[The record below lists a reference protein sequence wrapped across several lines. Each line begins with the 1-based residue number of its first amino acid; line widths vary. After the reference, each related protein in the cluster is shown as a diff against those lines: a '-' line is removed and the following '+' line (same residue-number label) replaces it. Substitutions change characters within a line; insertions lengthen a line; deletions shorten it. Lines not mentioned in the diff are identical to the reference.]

1 MTGGQGAGARRAEE
15 AGGEVEV
22 GAGAGVR
29 GEARGAGAEAA
40 GDEQMKR
47 MNEETHNCKKRLLN
61 ITFRF

>member
-1 MTGGQGAGARRAEE
+1 M
-15 AGGEVEV
+15 GGEVEV
-22 GAGAGVR
+22 GAGVR

-47 MNEETHNCKKRLLN
+47 INEDTPNCKKRLLD

>member
-1 MTGGQGAGARRAEE
+1 M
-15 AGGEVEV
+15 GGEVEV

-47 MNEETHNCKKRLLN
+47 INEDTHNCKKRPLD